1 MLVLERP
8 PPLEL
13 LLLSCDEAE
22 GSELAL
28 EMEVRVTIT
37 VFPFSTLETVETPF
51 LLVVVGGEVVDPVW
65 VLEVEVVS
73 SLLVDCA
80 TLLVEVLLVV
90 SEASVEADSSVKVD
104 SSVKDELDDE
114 EKVVVGVVE
123 DSVKKLEVKKS
134 VLEVEVVDEDE
145 DEGVDELDELVKR
158 DVFGDDELIVS
169 LKPPIVADREV
180 EEGEAGV
187 TLKKEVVPSKPER
200 AEVLSLSARLYNT
213 DE

>member
-1 MLVLERP
+1 MLERP

-13 LLLSCDEAE
+13 LLLSCDDAE

-37 VFPFSTLETVETPF
+37 VFPFSTLEMVETPF
-51 LLVVVGGEVVDPVW
+51 LLVVVGAEVVDPAW

-73 SLLVDCA
+73 SLLVDSA

-90 SEASVEADSSVKVD
+90 SEASVEADSSVKED
-104 SSVKDELDDE
+104 SSVKVGDELDE
-114 EKVVVGVVE
+114 EEEVVVGVVE
-123 DSVKKLEVKKS
+123 VSEKKLEVKKS
-134 VLEVEVVDEDE
+134 VLEVVGGDE
-145 DEGVDELDELVKR
+145 DEGVDVLDELVKG
-158 DVFGDDELIVS
+158 DVFDDDGELILS
-169 LKPPIVADREV
+169 LKPPMVADREV

-187 TLKKEVVPSKPER
+187 TLKKEVVPSKRGR
-200 AEVLSLSARLYNT
+200 AEELSLSARLYNT